1 MITKDVSRT
10 KTVTRTINYVDA
22 QTGNK
27 LRPSDQ
33 QTLTFTEYGTMD
45 LVTGKTTWV
54 TAPVQHF
61 AKVAVLDIDGYT
73 HQMQTVDS
81 QTADF
86 DSDDFEVTVPYTK
99 VQTPNVPDTG
109 TPTGSQSIPGTVTP
123 TGGEDIPTGTQTING
138 QRQVI
143 STADEPQHQPVQN
156 NSQAQTLPQTGNSE
170 QNGTALAGLGLIGMV
185 GSLFG
190 FKKKRD

>member
-1 MITKDVSRT
+1 MAGALMCVGILQKE
-10 KTVTRTINYVDA
+10 
-22 QTGNK
+22 
-27 LRPSDQ
+27 PSDAIAN
-33 QTLTFTEYGTMD
+33 
-45 LVTGKTTWV
+45 LVVIAGLIGMSV
-54 TAPVQHF
+54 GILGIIAEGSIAAPVQHF
-61 AKVAVLDIDGYT
+61 AKVAVPDIDGYT

-81 QTADF
+81 QTVDF

-109 TPTGSQSIPGTVTP
+109 TPTGSQSTPGTVTP

-143 STADEPQHQPVQN
+143 STADEPQHQQVQN
-156 NSQAQTLPQTGNSE
+156 NSQAQTLPRTGNSE